1 MLGTRYSTVEL
12 VDSQTVE
19 SGSTAAGAGAIN
31 AHYGGAARLD
41 AILAA
46 LRAAG
51 KDVDALAIDDLAP
64 FDQFH
69 TGARA
74 STLGLA
80 QLARLGPDL
89 RVLDVGGGIGGPAR
103 VLARA
108 HGCRVTV
115 VDLTEEYCR
124 IGAELTRRTGLADRV
139 DFRHGDALA
148 LPFPAQSFDVAWTQ
162 HSTMN
167 IPDKAALYREI
178 HRVVRPGGRYAF
190 HEVVAG
196 PAGSPPH
203 FPVPWARDPSVS
215 ALASPED
222 MRRHLAGAGFEE
234 AAWRDS
240 TAEALAWFRPRA
252 ASQSGSRAPLGLH
265 LLLGPDV
272 GTMLANILRNLEDGR
287 IAVVQ
292 GVAER
297 R

>member
-1 MLGTRYSTVEL
+1 MET
-12 VDSQTVE
+12 
-19 SGSTAAGAGAIN
+19 GSAGADAGRAGAVN
-31 AHYGGAARLD
+31 AHYGSAARLET
-41 AILAA
+41 ILAA

-51 KDVDALAIDDLAP
+51 KDIDALTIDDLAP

-74 STLGLA
+74 STLALA
-80 QLARLGPDL
+80 ELARLASGL
-89 RVLDVGGGIGGPAR
+89 HVVDVGGGIGGPAR
-103 VLARA
+103 VLARE

-124 IGAELTRRTGLADRV
+124 VGAELTRRTGLADRV

-148 LPFPAQSFDVAWTQ
+148 LPFPAESFDVAWTQ

-167 IPDKAALYREI
+167 VPDKAALYREL

-190 HEVVAG
+190 HEIAAG
-196 PAGSPPH
+196 PAGLPPH

-215 ALASPED
+215 ALATPED
-222 MRRHLAGAGFEE
+222 LRRHLASAGFEE
-234 AAWRDS
+234 AVWRDV
-240 TAEALAWFRPRA
+240 TPAALAWFRPRA
-252 ASQSGSRAPLGLH
+252 AAPSGPVAPLGLH
-265 LLLGPDV
+265 LLLGPDA
-272 GTMLANILRNLEDGR
+272 GTMLNNILRNLEEGR
-287 IAVVQ
+287 TVVVQ